1 MVDPIK
7 RCETCGVKL
16 KRRRRDSNRQWEER
30 TYCSVACS
38 NDGKKDEP
46 THLRF
51 WRHAYISD
59 GNRCWIWGGV
69 KDQYGYG
76 RIAYRTQSL
85 KAHRVA
91 FEMRHGPIPDDM
103 VICHSCDN
111 PSCVNPNHLFVGSQ
125 SENMQDASRKGR
137 LNPKS
142 LGNLRPG
149 AAGFHG
155 AGPISNK
162 EIEACREL

>member
-1 MVDPIK
+1 MADPIK
-7 RCETCGVKL
+7 RCETCGERL
-16 KRRRRDSNRQWEER
+16 KRRKRDSNRQWQER
-30 TYCSVACS
+30 AYCSAACS

-51 WRHAYISD
+51 WRNTQIAE

-69 KDQYGYG
+69 KDQNGYG
-76 RIAYRTQSL
+76 RIAYRTQAL

-91 FEMRHGPIPDDM
+91 FEMRYGPISDGM

-125 SENMQDASRKGR
+125 AENMQDASRKGR
-137 LNPKS
+137 LNPVS
-142 LGNLRPG
+142 LKNLQPG
-149 AAGFHG
+149 AKGHCG
-155 AGPISNK
+155 AAPKNRS
-162 EIEACREL
+162 AS